1 MTISSFIFCF
11 FRPFSSEEIVLE
23 DDVLV
28 PTDASAVPNTTTTT
42 TTMTR
47 STILYPYIEQI
58 HAMVRRQLHLRRS
71 TNSHNHDT
79 TTAEEGHSNA
89 ASSSMSMFS
98 HTLFVDFTHLL
109 TIDTDL
115 AEAIITDYNRFEPFL
130 RSSVS
135 DLIQELHPDHLAHQ
149 GQIGSNGGTQQ
160 RTHREIYFVA
170 LYHLPTSIPVRQ
182 LKTTTI
188 GQLVTLSGTIT
199 RTSDV
204 RPELLFGT
212 FRCMKC
218 GLLAE
223 NILQQ
228 YYYTRPMK
236 CRNPRCGG
244 GGQKSNTNPNN
255 FMLMTNMSIFADWQK
270 LRVQEHS
277 DEIPPG
283 CMPRT
288 IDVIVRGELVER
300 AKAGDRCSITGTLVV
315 IPDGSALASRNSGD
329 VPRSISS
336 QNQQQN
342 GGGGVRGLAALGVRE
357 LTYRTCFV
365 ASCVLPTD
373 TMTRIAT
380 NTNNR
385 ITSNSATTAALLFG
399 NHLANA
405 SGNHGGGSSS
415 NRVHND
421 EPTSEDVVMDM
432 SRSERE
438 QIRNMRNQPQ
448 LYDKMADS
456 IAPTTFGHRE
466 IKKGL
471 LLMLLG
477 GVHKTTYDRVKLR
490 GDINVC
496 IVGDP
501 STAKSQFLKYIHNF
515 VPNRCVYTSGKAS
528 SAAGLTAA
536 VSRDYDTGEYCI
548 EAGALMLAD
557 HGIACIDEFDKMEI
571 NDQVAI
577 HEAMEQGTISI
588 TKAGIVATLNAR
600 ASVLAAANP
609 IHGRYDRTKTL
620 KANIALSAPILSRF
634 DLFFVVLDECNV
646 DADRQVA
653 QHIMNIHRCD
663 EETIHV
669 PYTKEE
675 MQRYIRFARTINPKI
690 TPESQRVMVD
700 CYRQLRQGDTLGRSR
715 SAYRITVR
723 QLESM
728 IRLSEALARLHCDEY
743 IQPSYVREAYRLLK
757 TSIIHVET
765 ADVDVEEDDDDENM
779 ATDER
784 NAYGPGEYNP
794 NEGND
799 TSQPGE
805 TADGHERGTV
815 RSRSAADETDATP
828 LEVVDRPTK
837 RSKKKKTT
845 ISFEEYESMANAIAA
860 HLRSLENDDD
870 PTATQYLTW
879 DQIVEWY
886 LEQVEMDIGSS
897 MEQYHDTK
905 KKVNLVIRRLLNK
918 ENVLTAVGSHP
929 QTKDDEPTTLL
940 SVHPNYVVP

>member
-1 MTISSFIFCF
+1 MNIKYTVLVLTSDIKHIYVYKLTFCTF
-11 FRPFSSEEIVLE
+11 SLLLLTLYFAYSSEEIVL
-23 DDVLV
+23 DDDTIPPIMDVMNAESNNNN
-28 PTDASAVPNTTTTT
+28 TAAATTTTT
-42 TTMTR
+42 
-47 STILYPYIEQI
+47 IIYPYIEQI
-58 HAMVRRQLHLRRS
+58 NAMVRRQLHLRRS
-71 TNSHNHDT
+71 SST
-79 TTAEEGHSNA
+79 TTNTNEGEGRTSSSDHST
-89 ASSSMSMFS
+89 SSMSMFA
-98 HTLFVDFTHLL
+98 HTLFVDFTHILS
-109 TIDTDL
+109 IDTDL
-115 AEAIITDYNRFEPFL
+115 AEAMITDYNRFEPFL
-130 RSSVS
+130 RTSIS
-135 DLIQELHPDHLAHQ
+135 DLVQEIHPDHLANQ
-149 GQIGSNGGTQQ
+149 SSNH
-160 RTHREIYFVA
+160 RTIREIYFVA
-170 LYHLPTSIPVRQ
+170 VYHLPTSIPVRQ

-244 GGQKSNTNPNN
+244 SGQRNSSNPNN

-329 VPRSISS
+329 VPRSVSS
-336 QNQQQN
+336 NQNQQN
-342 GGGGVRGLAALGVRE
+342 NGGGGGGGVRGLAALGVRE

-399 NHLANA
+399 NHLANN
-405 SGNHGGGSSS
+405 STGNNGSSGS
-415 NRVHND
+415 SRVHND

-438 QIRNMRNQPQ
+438 QIRTMRNQPQ

-501 STAKSQFLKYIHNF
+501 STAKSQFLKYIHSF

-536 VSRDYDTGEYCI
+536 VSRDYDTG
-548 EAGALMLAD
+548 D
-557 HGIACIDEFDKMEI
+557 RK
-571 NDQVAI
+571 
-577 HEAMEQGTISI
+577 
-588 TKAGIVATLNAR
+588 
-600 ASVLAAANP
+600 SV
-609 IHGRYDRTKTL
+609 
-620 KANIALSAPILSRF
+620 
-634 DLFFVVLDECNV
+634 V
-646 DADRQVA
+646 
-653 QHIMNIHRCD
+653 
-663 EETIHV
+663 
-669 PYTKEE
+669 
-675 MQRYIRFARTINPKI
+675 
-690 TPESQRVMVD
+690 
-700 CYRQLRQGDTLGRSR
+700 
-715 SAYRITVR
+715 
-723 QLESM
+723 
-728 IRLSEALARLHCDEY
+728 
-743 IQPSYVREAYRLLK
+743 
-757 TSIIHVET
+757 
-765 ADVDVEEDDDDENM
+765 
-779 ATDER
+779 
-784 NAYGPGEYNP
+784 
-794 NEGND
+794 
-799 TSQPGE
+799 
-805 TADGHERGTV
+805 
-815 RSRSAADETDATP
+815 
-828 LEVVDRPTK
+828 
-837 RSKKKKTT
+837 
-845 ISFEEYESMANAIAA
+845 
-860 HLRSLENDDD
+860 
-870 PTATQYLTW
+870 
-879 DQIVEWY
+879 
-886 LEQVEMDIGSS
+886 
-897 MEQYHDTK
+897 
-905 KKVNLVIRRLLNK
+905 
-918 ENVLTAVGSHP
+918 
-929 QTKDDEPTTLL
+929 
-940 SVHPNYVVP
+940 